1 MVKWQ
6 VSRECGVC
14 GVEFSYPLLFNFL
27 PGSRFPVPISG
38 ELRHGR
44 HAEPSPGL
52 SEASAVKWSP
62 ETESG
67 WKMREMLQT
76 VSKAAAPPQRS
87 SSIREVFNENRQPG
101 CHSNNGITELLLIVT
116 LSLTMCS
123 NWAQLPELKDAA
135 PAAVCGWSQ
144 LWLNMQLIRHSCSVI
159 CWC

>member
-6 VSRECGVC
+6 VSRKC
-14 GVEFSYPLLFNFL
+14 VEFSFPLLFNFL

-67 WKMREMLQT
+67 WKIREMLQT

-135 PAAVCGWSQ
+135 SAAVCGWSQ
-144 LWLNMQLIRHSCSVI
+144 PQLLLNMQLIRHSCSVI